1 MGVVNPEQKG
11 ESMRKFLVD
20 NLAGFC
26 VMHGIIACINA
37 AVIFSLALSE
47 LIISGNY
54 SEAIAFA
61 IIGPF
66 VSYIFGASWLFW
78 NFMS

>member
-1 MGVVNPEQKG
+1 
-11 ESMRKFLVD
+11 MRKFLVD
-20 NLAGFC
+20 NLVSFC
-26 VMHGIIACINA
+26 GMYGIIACFNA
-37 AVIFSLALSE
+37 AVIFSIALFE
-47 LIISGNY
+47 LINSGEY

-78 NFMS
+78 NFMF